1 MSFQNFE
8 QIINLKVRITN
19 LLDQIIIGQIY
30 TYSSSNEVTILKTID
45 KKEGPSTYRII
56 NTSFI
61 KSIQVLPPFNKKN
74 LSNQK
79 DNSVLPKITV
89 DDLKKNLDFQIS
101 NYNPESV
108 TSQEAAKQGSSQS
121 SQSSGKSNIPTLLF
135 NKLVKLYGEK
145 NVRFNGNGK
154 QNEIIVYEEIK
165 IIKPFTNNK
174 SNIQLM
180 RDNGSKKHLD
190 SVQRALKQFW
200 LEIDNEKRGG

>member
-30 TYSSSNEVTILKTID
+30 TYSSSNEVIILKTID

-121 SQSSGKSNIPTLLF
+121 SQSSGKSNIPNLLF

>member
-30 TYSSSNEVTILKTID
+30 TYSSSNEVIILKTID

-89 DDLKKNLDFQIS
+89 DDLKKNLEFQIS

>member
-30 TYSSSNEVTILKTID
+30 TYSSSNEVIILKTID
-45 KKEGPSTYRII
+45 KKDGPSTYRII

-79 DNSVLPKITV
+79 DDSVLPKITV
-89 DDLKKNLDFQIS
+89 DDLKKNLEFQIS

-108 TSQEAAKQGSSQS
+108 TGQEAAKQGSSQS

-145 NVRFNGNGK
+145 NVKFNGNGK

>member
-30 TYSSSNEVTILKTID
+30 TYSSSNEVIILKTID

-79 DNSVLPKITV
+79 DNSAFPKITV
-89 DDLKKNLDFQIS
+89 DDLKKNLEFQIS

-121 SQSSGKSNIPTLLF
+121 SQSSGKSNIPNLLF

>member
-30 TYSSSNEVTILKTID
+30 TYSSSNEVIILKTID

-79 DNSVLPKITV
+79 DNSVFPKITV
-89 DDLKKNLDFQIS
+89 DDLKKNLEFQIS

>member
-30 TYSSSNEVTILKTID
+30 TYSSSNEVIILKTID

-79 DNSVLPKITV
+79 DNSAFPKITV
-89 DDLKKNLDFQIS
+89 DDLKKNLEFQIS

-108 TSQEAAKQGSSQS
+108 TGQEAAKQGSSQS
-121 SQSSGKSNIPTLLF
+121 SQSSGKSNIPNLLF

>member
-108 TSQEAAKQGSSQS
+108 TGQEAAKQGSSQS

>member
-30 TYSSSNEVTILKTID
+30 TYSSSNEVIILKTID

-79 DNSVLPKITV
+79 DNSAFPKITV
-89 DDLKKNLDFQIS
+89 DDLKKNLEFQIS

-108 TSQEAAKQGSSQS
+108 TGQEAAKQESSQS

>member
-30 TYSSSNEVTILKTID
+30 TYSSSNEVIILKTID

-79 DNSVLPKITV
+79 DNSVFPKITV
-89 DDLKKNLDFQIS
+89 DDLKKNLEFQIS

-121 SQSSGKSNIPTLLF
+121 SQSSGKSNIPNLLF

>member
-30 TYSSSNEVTILKTID
+30 TYSSSNEVIILKTID

-89 DDLKKNLDFQIS
+89 DDLKKNLEFQIS

-121 SQSSGKSNIPTLLF
+121 SQSSGKSNIPNLLF

>member
-30 TYSSSNEVTILKTID
+30 TYSSSNEVIILKTID
-45 KKEGPSTYRII
+45 KKKDHPLIES
-56 NTSFI
+56 
-61 KSIQVLPPFNKKN
+61 SILHLSKAFKFYHHLIKN

-79 DNSVLPKITV
+79 DNSAFPKITV
-89 DDLKKNLDFQIS
+89 DDLKKNLEFQIS

-108 TSQEAAKQGSSQS
+108 TGQEAAKQGSSQS

>member
-30 TYSSSNEVTILKTID
+30 TYSSSNEVIILKTID

-79 DNSVLPKITV
+79 DDSVLPKITV
-89 DDLKKNLDFQIS
+89 DDLKKNLEFQIS

-108 TSQEAAKQGSSQS
+108 TGQEAAKQGSSQS

>member
-30 TYSSSNEVTILKTID
+30 TYSSSNEVIILKTID

-79 DNSVLPKITV
+79 DNSAFPKITV
-89 DDLKKNLDFQIS
+89 DDLKKNLEFQIS

-108 TSQEAAKQGSSQS
+108 TGQEAAKQGSSQS

>member
-30 TYSSSNEVTILKTID
+30 TYSSSNEVIILKTID

-79 DNSVLPKITV
+79 DNSAFPKITV
-89 DDLKKNLDFQIS
+89 DDLKKNLEFQIS

>member
-30 TYSSSNEVTILKTID
+30 TYSSSNEVIILKTID

-79 DNSVLPKITV
+79 DNSVFPKITV
-89 DDLKKNLDFQIS
+89 DDLKKNLEFQIS

-108 TSQEAAKQGSSQS
+108 TGQEAAKQGSSQS
-121 SQSSGKSNIPTLLF
+121 SQSSGKSNIPNLLF